1 MDDSQGKDGS
11 RLMKK
16 YIIRRILSGIL
27 TIFIVFTLTFILI
40 KSAPGDPIRTLIGQD
55 NDAPVLQA
63 ALEEKWGLN
72 KSLPEQYF
80 AYLSNAVQ
88 GDLGTSIIYERS
100 VNEMI
105 SEKVGAT
112 VLLGLT
118 SAILALV
125 IGTTL
130 GILAA
135 RHEGSAYD
143 TITSVTTYTM
153 NSVPSFWLGLMFI
166 ILFSTKL
173 GWLPS
178 YGMTTARK
186 NYEGWAYVVD
196 VMRHM
201 ALPILTLTMVTMPK
215 YFRTAKSSV
224 LQVMNE
230 DFITTLRAT
239 GMSEKK
245 IFSKYVFRNAIL
257 PTITIFGITMAY
269 LITGVSLIEV
279 VFSWPGMGRLVLT
292 AINQRDYPTLQGIY
306 LIMSVSIAVVMI
318 LVDIIYAVFDPRIR
332 YD

>member
-1 MDDSQGKDGS
+1 MMEERKQA
-11 RLMKK
+11 MKK
-16 YIIRRILSGIL
+16 YVIRRILSGIL

-40 KSAPGDPIRTLIGQD
+40 KSAPGDPIRTLLGQD
-55 NDAPVLQA
+55 NDDPVLQA

-72 KSLPEQYF
+72 KSLPEQYL

-100 VNEMI
+100 VNNMI
-105 SEKVGAT
+105 GEKVGAT

-118 SAILALV
+118 SAILALI
-125 IGTTL
+125 IGTAM
-130 GILAA
+130 GIIAA

-143 TITSVTTYTM
+143 LVTSGATYTM
-153 NSVPSFWLGLMFI
+153 NSVPSFWLGLMLI

-186 NYEGWAYVVD
+186 NFEGWAYVAD

-201 ALPILTLTMVTMPK
+201 VLPVMTLTLVTIPQ
-215 YFRTAKSSV
+215 YFRTAKSAV

-239 GMSEKK
+239 GMDEKK
-245 IFSKYVFRNAIL
+245 IFYKYVFRNAIL

-306 LIMSVSIAVVMI
+306 LVMSVSIAVVMI
-318 LVDIIYAVFDPRIR
+318 LVDIIYAIFDPRIR

>member
-1 MDDSQGKDGS
+1 MMEERKQA
-11 RLMKK
+11 MKK
-16 YIIRRILSGIL
+16 YVIRRVLSGIL

-40 KSAPGDPIRTLIGQD
+40 KSAPGDPIRTLLGQD
-55 NDAPVLQA
+55 NDDPALQA

-72 KSLPEQYF
+72 KSLPEQYL

-100 VNEMI
+100 VNDMI
-105 SEKVGAT
+105 GEKVGAT

-125 IGTTL
+125 IGTAM
-130 GILAA
+130 GIVAA

-143 TITSVTTYTM
+143 VVSSGVTYTM
-153 NSVPSFWLGLMFI
+153 NSVPSFWLGLMLI

-186 NYEGWAYVVD
+186 NFEGWAYVVD

-201 ALPILTLTMVTMPK
+201 ALPILTLTLVTIPK

-239 GMSEKK
+239 GMDEKK
-245 IFSKYVFRNAIL
+245 IFYKYVFRNAIL

-292 AINQRDYPTLQGIY
+292 AINQRESPTRQGIY
-306 LIMSVSIAVVMI
+306 LVMSVSIAVVMI
-318 LVDIIYAVFDPRIR
+318 LVDIVYALFDPRIR